1 MIDFSQW
8 MEAWN
13 TYNNPTKTV
22 PLTAAEIHNL
32 RFWSVVLCGVF
43 VLGVL
48 VFCVAS
54 CLADNSKS
62 NLKSMALFGLAC
74 VASFALVTVY
84 MFTVTTDTFKV
95 DAPLPAS
102 FITQAE
108 RTFGVRNLSCPAEVM
123 DAGSVLPDA
132 GSYQCVVTSGESD
145 SNLSDVT
152 LVVAGH
158 NVGLY
163 DKDGKALV
171 ANGNSPR
178 TVPDAS

>member
-1 MIDFSQW
+1 MKDFSKW
-8 MEAWN
+8 VEAWN
-13 TYNNPTKTV
+13 TYNNPPTKTV

-32 RFWSVVLCGVF
+32 RFWTIVLLVVVVLA
-43 VLGVL
+43 VL
-48 VFCVAS
+48 VFWVAS
-54 CLADNSKS
+54 YLGGDSKS
-62 NLKSMALFGLAC
+62 NLKSITLGGLAV
-74 VASFALVTVY
+74 VALYALVTVY
-84 MFTVTTDTFKV
+84 AFTVTTTTVKV

-152 LVVAGH
+152 LVIAGH

-163 DKDGKALV
+163 DKDGTALKPV
-171 ANGNSPR
+171 GK
-178 TVPDAS
+178 DK